1 MILETYRILA
11 AFGNSFMTA
20 LGLSGKSAEIRK
32 SFFLGAVKI
41 IVLNITGITK
51 GKNE

>member
-1 MILETYRILA
+1 M
-11 AFGNSFMTA
+11 NA

-32 SFFLGAVKI
+32 SFLGAVKI

-51 GKNE
+51 GKNV